1 MRHDG
6 RTLRRIEDPVNDVIP
21 RPGIADR
28 LSRLLRVRTVSAE
41 LQSADEFLSV
51 LRELYPLAHDRLEL
65 ERITDRGLL
74 YRWRGRES
82 SAPPLMLMAH
92 FDVVPVED
100 PDAWTHPPF
109 EGVVTSGSVWGR
121 GALDDK
127 GPLVVVLEAVENLLA
142 AGVTPARDVLLA
154 FGGDEEVRGA
164 AAQAIATTLSGRG
177 VVPWLVLDEGSAV
190 VESPLPGV
198 VGAVAMIGVGEKGL
212 LTLRLTARSSGG
224 HASAPPRL
232 TAIGRISRAVTRL
245 TPSTFPARVPEALA
259 SAFSLL
265 AARAP
270 GRAGAVYRALGS
282 RPRLAAPVLA
292 RLGGEPAALV
302 RTTIAPTMLRAG
314 TADNVLAA
322 EASVTLNLRLAP
334 GETVSGAVEKVRR
347 RVRDSEITVEV
358 VAGEDPSPQSPSD
371 GAPFE
376 ALRAALAVSH
386 PGAAVVPYVI
396 NAATDS
402 RHVHRSAPAV
412 YRFAPLVMSRQQRA
426 GIHGVDERVDVVA
439 LEQGEVFHRALIS
452 GLTA

>member
-1 MRHDG
+1 MDDI
-6 RTLRRIEDPVNDVIP
+6 TP

-28 LSRLLRVRTVSAE
+28 LSWLIRLRTVSAE
-41 LQSADEFLSV
+41 LASGDEFLAA
-51 LRELYPLAHDRLEL
+51 LRELYPLVHERLEL

-74 YRWRGRES
+74 YRWPGRDS

-92 FDVVPVED
+92 FDVVPVEH
-100 PDAWTHPPF
+100 PAAWTHPPF
-109 EGVVTSGSVWGR
+109 DGVVADGTVWGR

-142 AGVTPARDVLLA
+142 AGVAPARDVLLA

-164 AAQAIATTLSGRG
+164 AARGIADTLRERG

-190 VESPLPGV
+190 VEAPLPGV

-212 LTLRLTARSSGG
+212 LTLRLTVRSSGG

-232 TAIGRISRAVTRL
+232 TAIGRLSRAVTRL

-259 SAFSLL
+259 RALTLL
-265 AARAP
+265 ADRAP
-270 GRAGAVYRALGS
+270 GRRGAVYRAAGA
-282 RPRLAAPVLA
+282 RPELAAPLLA
-292 RLGGEPAALV
+292 ALGGEPAALV
-302 RTTIAPTMLRAG
+302 RTTIAPTLLRAG

-334 GETVSGAVEKVRR
+334 GETVQGATERVRR
-347 RVRDSEITVEV
+347 RVRDSEVAIEI
-358 VAGEDPSPQSPSD
+358 VAGEDPSPQSPSG
-371 GAPFE
+371 GAPYE

-402 RHVHRSAPAV
+402 RHLHRFAPAV
-412 YRFAPLVMSRQQRA
+412 YRFAPLVMSRSQRA

-439 LEQGEVFHRALIS
+439 LEQGEIFHRALIS
-452 GLTA
+452 GLAR